1 MAKIEPSK
9 FRAQISD
16 ERGGL
21 RIVIPPTRKWYPIL
35 LLSIFIAAWVYGL
48 ISIVRQGHNKG
59 GGLPLP
65 YAVLAMNVGVG
76 LVTYALFWQVLGR
89 EVIIVN
95 GQWLKTR
102 REIGRW
108 GRTHEYMLAQIRDL
122 RAAQGNEQPSFASGM
137 SGGTSIALDYGAK
150 TYRFG
155 RDIDEAEAKEI
166 VKTIK
171 NRFKIQDTHS

>member
-1 MAKIEPSK
+1 MAKIDPSK

-21 RIVIPPTRKWYPIL
+21 RIVIPPIRKWHPIL
-35 LLSIFIAAWVYGL
+35 FLSIFIAAWVYGL

-65 YAVLAMNVGVG
+65 YAVLAMSVGLG
-76 LVTYALFWQVLGR
+76 LVTYTLFWQVLGR

-122 RAAQGNEQPSFASGM
+122 RAAQGNEQPSFSSGM
-137 SGGTSIALDYGAK
+137 SGGTSIAFDYGAK

-155 RDIDEAEAKEI
+155 RDVDEAEAKEI

-171 NRFKIQDTHS
+171 NRFKIQETQT

>member
-137 SGGTSIALDYGAK
+137 SGGTSIAFDYGAK